1 VHNSFFYWVGPK
13 PYPKGKINKWDI
25 SVKKVLFSIKLV
37 FSGNLAHSSHIYQ
50 KYGAIMKKDNILVI
64 GAGGQI
70 GAELV
75 PALRRV
81 YGDFHVIAADLK
93 PAGKETDTAGPY
105 EQLDVLNR
113 GALSTLITRHDI
125 SQVYLLAAMLSA
137 TGEKHPQRA
146 WDLNMQSLLN
156 LLDLARQ
163 DWNWDHQYELAATT
177 RDMLFHL
184 VKGSSWPSAAMPEL
198 QPGVFF

>member
-1 VHNSFFYWVGPK
+1 
-13 PYPKGKINKWDI
+13 
-25 SVKKVLFSIKLV
+25 
-37 FSGNLAHSSHIYQ
+37 
-50 KYGAIMKKDNILVI
+50 MKKDNILVI
-64 GAGGQI
+64 GAAGQI

-93 PAGKETDTAGPY
+93 PVTEETDAAGPY

-113 GALSTLITRHDI
+113 GALSALITRHDI

-137 TGEKHPQRA
+137 TGEKHPQ
-146 WDLNMQSLLN
+146 
-156 LLDLARQ
+156 
-163 DWNWDHQYELAATT
+163 T
-177 RDMLFHL
+177 
-184 VKGSSWPSAAMPEL
+184 AAMPEL